1 MLVEKRSDQVL
12 SRRGRQWATLVVL
25 GVLTVDALVTGLEL
39 VTGNLVDGR
48 SALLDIWDTAK
59 VFAIAAVSIWTAGR
73 LRSRGLATFAAVF
86 VLIGVEDLYFW
97 HGQLGEIVSAYFDF
111 GFLPAADSSAW
122 GEFLALTAVA
132 AVGGILAWT
141 VSDRWPG
148 YRTVR
153 RQLTLM
159 LIALFFFATIVD
171 LVADASGQNP
181 ILTLIEE
188 TGERFTLSM
197 MGGYMAG
204 LGYTT
209 MKRGG
214 FPGRETSSG
223 RV

>member
-1 MLVEKRSDQVL
+1 MLVEKLADPVL

-25 GVLTVDALVTGLEL
+25 GLLTVDVLVTGLEV
-39 VTGNLVDGR
+39 VTGNLVEGR

-73 LRSRGLATFAAVF
+73 LRSRGLAIFAAVF
-86 VLIGVEDLYFW
+86 VLIGVEDLSFW
-97 HGQLGEIVSAYFDF
+97 HGRFGRILSAYFDF

-132 AVGGILAWT
+132 ALGGILAWT

-153 RQLTLM
+153 RHLTLM
-159 LIALFFFATIVD
+159 LVVLFFFATVAD
-171 LVADASGQNP
+171 LIADASGQNP
-181 ILTLIEE
+181 LLTLIEE

-197 MGGYMAG
+197 IGGYMAG

-214 FPGRETSSG
+214 
-223 RV
+223 